1 MKTAKR
7 ATIKDVA
14 ALAGVSCATVSRA
27 LDDRSEISRETKVRV
42 RAACAQLAYVPNV
55 AAKGLA
61 GQRTHTIGLIVPDIS
76 NPYFSGMATAI
87 ENTAAEN
94 GYRVMLSNSLRDEAL
109 ELQAIE
115 NFLSRRVDGLI
126 ISATTLQSYRKH
138 KQLLGSLPCV
148 YLGVNHDEDCSYV
161 MADNDAGA
169 YAATRYLLE
178 LGHRDIRF
186 VGGRPLSLTRKLRLQ
201 GFLRAMAEEGL
212 EGKDFA
218 ASERQWSLEES
229 LALLSGALPDAIFAF
244 SDVTAMKLMEAAEQ
258 RGIRI
263 PEDLSILGYDNIAFS
278 ALPRIHLTSVSQRKF
293 CQGRCAVERLLEQI
307 NGRRE
312 RTAELLQPELL
323 IRSTCSKNEKGGM
336 PE

>member
-14 ALAGVSCATVSRA
+14 ALVGVSSATVSRA
-27 LDDRSEISRETKVRV
+27 LDDRSEISRETKERV
-42 RAACAQLAYVPNV
+42 RAACTKLAYVPNI
-55 AAKGLA
+55 AAKGLT
-61 GQRTHTIGLIVPDIS
+61 GQRTHTLGVIVPDIS

-109 ELQAIE
+109 ELKAIE
-115 NFLSRRVDGLI
+115 NFLSRQVDGLI
-126 ISATTLQSYRKH
+126 ISATTLQSYSKH
-138 KQLLGSLPCV
+138 KEMIGSLPCI

-161 MADNDAGA
+161 MTDNDAGA
-169 YAATRYLLE
+169 YAATRYLIG

-201 GFLRAMAEEGL
+201 GFCRAMEEEGL
-212 EGKDFA
+212 QGESLA
-218 ASERQWSLEES
+218 AQDRQWSLEES
-229 LALLSGALPDAIFAF
+229 LALLSGPLPDAIFAF

-258 RGIRI
+258 RGIRV

-278 ALPRIHLTSVSQRKF
+278 ALPRIHLTSVSQQKF
-293 CQGRCAVERLLEQI
+293 CQGKRAVERLVEQI
-307 NGRRE
+307 AGARE
-312 RTAELLQPELL
+312 QTADLLQPELMV
-323 IRSTCSKNEKGGM
+323 RSTCIENTKGGL
-336 PE
+336 